1 MSAPDPTPALWPFA
15 VHAYALPGVAVQC
28 LRLQDEHGLDVDV
41 LLAIL
46 WQASRRAVLD
56 DAALARLLASAAP
69 VHARVLEL
77 RALRRTLAD
86 ERAREPRWQE
96 AYEHVKAAELAAERV
111 ELSCLEQA
119 LGSGAPALATPEPP
133 SPDEPTTPAAL
144 ALAGLRR
151 YAEHQGVASCMPLL
165 RELALA
171 VLPRSTPARG

>member
-15 VHAYALPGVAVQC
+15 VHAYALPGVAAQC

-46 WQASRRAVLD
+46 WQASRRAALD
-56 DAALARLLASAAP
+56 DAALARLLAATAP

-96 AYEHVKAAELAAERV
+96 AYEHLKAAELAAERV

-119 LGSGAPALATPEPP
+119 LGSAASAIPEPP
-133 SPDEPTTPAAL
+133 SPDEPSTPTTL

-151 YAEHQGVASCMPLL
+151 YAAHHGVASCEPLL

-171 VLPRSTPARG
+171 VLPRSAPARG